1 MRRRLFAA
9 GQPPWLHGEV
19 ARRMGERLPVIRLQ
33 PTLVLDWWAAAGG
46 GRDVLAR
53 AYPRARVVA
62 VEPDGA
68 AAVGASA
75 APQPRRWLRWSL
87 RARPEPEVQTV
98 SALAA
103 GPPGQAGLVWANM
116 TLHHVADPQN
126 EMRHWHRALQVD
138 GFLMFST
145 LGPGSLALLRDVY
158 RDAGWPPPHAP
169 FVDMHDLGDMLA
181 EAGFADPVMDQE
193 PLTLTYDDPARL
205 LAELR
210 GLGGNADPAR
220 AAGLRTPRWRARLLA
235 ALRERAAGGRIG
247 LGFEVV
253 YGHAFRPAPRLR
265 VDAEARLAPE
275 ELLAMARAGRRPP
288 RAD

>member
-1 MRRRLFAA
+1 MA
-9 GQPPWLHGEV
+9 
-19 ARRMGERLPVIRLQ
+19 ERLPVIRLQ
-33 PTLVLDWWAAAGG
+33 PTLVLDWCASSGAS
-46 GRDVLAR
+46 REVLAR

-68 AAVGASA
+68 PPEVAVA
-75 APQPRRWLRWSL
+75 APEPRSWLPWPW
-87 RARPEPEVQTV
+87 RAKPGPAAQTT
-98 SALAA
+98 SAPAV
-103 GPPGQAGLVWANM
+103 GPPGQAGQAAQAVQAVQAGLVWANM
-116 TLHHVADPQN
+116 ALHHVADPQA
-126 EMRHWHRALQVD
+126 EMRHWQRALQVD

-145 LGPGSLALLRDVY
+145 LGPGSLALLREVY
-158 RDAGWPPPHAP
+158 REAGWPSPHAP
-169 FVDMHDLGDMLA
+169 FVDMHDLGDMLV

-220 AAGLRTPRWRARLLA
+220 TPGLRTPRWRARLLA
-235 ALRERAAGGRIG
+235 ALRERAIGGRIR

-265 VDAEARLAPE
+265 LDGEARLAPE
-275 ELLAMARAGRRPP
+275 ELLAMARSGRLR
-288 RAD
+288 RSGS